1 MKKIWLMNHYAA
13 TMFFDKAGRH
23 YWFAEHLRKKGY
35 EARVFCSNTFLNRNE
50 SVDTKGKLYISK
62 VEDGIHFTFVKTSA
76 EKGNGIK
83 RLMSWLIFS
92 KNLIKTAVDVAKKE
106 GKPDV
111 IIPSSVHPLTL
122 VAGLKIAKKLRVPC
136 ICEIRDLWPEAL
148 FTLNTVRKQSPF
160 GKLLSKG
167 EYWIYRKADA
177 LIFTKEGDTDHL
189 IEERWTKNQGG
200 KINQKKCHYINNGV
214 DIVAYNRRIKDNILL
229 DETLVDSTAF
239 NVTYAGTLR
248 PTNNVGKILDAAKI
262 VKNKEGYEDIRFLIF
277 GSGLEYD
284 NLLDRIKKEGISNVY
299 MKGFVDRKYIPYI
312 LSKSSINLLNY
323 SQEKYNWT
331 RGNSSNKLFEYMASG
346 KPIISTV
353 HMGYSI
359 IKKYNCG
366 VELDEDTPKALAE
379 QVIRF
384 HDMTCEEREKLGKNA
399 SEGAKDFDFNVLT
412 DKLIT
417 VIESVNKCQK

>member
-13 TMFFDKAGRH
+13 TMFYDKAGRH
-23 YWFAEHLRKKGY
+23 YWFAEYLLKKGF
-35 EARVFCSNTFLNRNE
+35 EPQVFCSTTFLNKNE
-50 SVDTKGKLYISK
+50 IVDTDGQLYITK
-62 VEDGIHFTFVKTSA
+62 TEEGIPFTFVKTSV
-76 EKGNGIK
+76 EKGNGLK
-83 RLMSWLIFS
+83 RLLSWMSFA
-92 KNLIKTAVDVAKKE
+92 KNLIKTAVDLAKTE

-122 VAGLKIAKKLRVPC
+122 VAGLRIAKKFHVPC
-136 ICEIRDLWPEAL
+136 ICEVRDLWPEAL
-148 FTLNTVRKQSPF
+148 FTLNTVKEKSIF
-160 GKLLSKG
+160 GRILSKG
-167 EYWIYRKADA
+167 EHWIYKNANA

-189 IEERWTKNQGG
+189 IEEKWTTEQGG
-200 KINQKKCHYINNGV
+200 DIDLSKCYYINNGV
-214 DIVAYNRRIKDNILL
+214 DITAYEKRISENILED
-229 DETLVDSTAF
+229 DEILSDNLF

-248 PTNNVGKILDAAKI
+248 PTNNVGKILDAARIILSKP
-262 VKNKEGYEDIRFLIF
+262 GYEDVQFLIY

-284 NLLDRIKKEGISNVY
+284 TLVERINTEKITNVL
-299 MKGFVDRKYIPYI
+299 MRGFVDRKYIPYI
-312 LSKSSINLLNY
+312 LSRSSVNLLNY

-379 QVIRF
+379 QIMRF
-384 HDMTCEEREKLGKNA
+384 HDMSSGERDKIGRNA
-399 SEGAKDFDFNVLT
+399 REGANDFDFSVLT
-412 DKLIT
+412 EKLIK
-417 VIESVNKCQK
+417 VIESVV